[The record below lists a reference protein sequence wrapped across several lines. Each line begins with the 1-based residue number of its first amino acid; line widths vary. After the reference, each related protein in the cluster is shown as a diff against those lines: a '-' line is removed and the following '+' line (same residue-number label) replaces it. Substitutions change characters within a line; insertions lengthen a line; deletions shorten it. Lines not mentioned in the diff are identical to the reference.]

1 MDKEPVHFNQVG
13 RTHET
18 CRESMLGEG
27 GGRLLTEL
35 LAEAWLQSIVGVWG
49 TLGMSPEKG
58 L

>member
-1 MDKEPVHFNQVG
+1 MDKEPVHFNKLDAHMKRAARRCWG
-13 RTHET
+13 R
-18 CRESMLGEG
+18 
-27 GGRLLTEL
+27 RLSTEL